1 MAEELRP
8 IIHSRLIDQ
17 AHEQNNKC
25 VKGDVGAVGL
35 TQNSVQLPHWMMS
48 GPEILR
54 AINDFESSLV
64 CNHSKDFDICH
75 HKQFRGVQSTFRN
88 KVKSLCDTIIE
99 MGNPFLQKT
108 SLY

>member
-1 MAEELRP
+1 MAEEFQKGSFVVRKNH
-8 IIHSRLIDQ
+8 HSFTSIPFDQ

-64 CNHSKDFDICH
+64 CNHSKDFDIRH

-88 KVKSLCDTIIE
+88 
-99 MGNPFLQKT
+99 
-108 SLY
+108 